1 MRKFLPLSVV
11 ALLVIAFT
19 VYAAGQNTQT
29 WTGWISDSAC
39 GAKGANANHKD
50 CAAKCVSGKGAAWVF
65 VDATSKDVLKI
76 QNQDAVNPDTDL
88 GQQMK
93 LSGHLADNGEVH
105 VDSISPVK

>member
-29 WTGWISDSAC
+29 WTGWVSDSVC
-39 GAKGANANHKD
+39 GAKGANADHKQ
-50 CAAKCVSGKGAAWVF
+50 CAAKCVTDKGAIWVF
-65 VDATSKDVLKI
+65 VEDGSKDVHKI
-76 QNQDAVNPDTDL
+76 QNQDAVNPETDL

-93 LSGHLADNGEVH
+93 LSGHLTDTGDVH
-105 VDSISPVK
+105 VESISPVK